1 MLNDNKVKDVVMSK
15 NQIKDLFGE
24 ILRHESENDEIE
36 FEAVKIHL
44 ATMMLIE
51 DIMKEDKMKRVELAK
66 KLKVTKSVV
75 SKYFTASKM
84 LNMKTLAKLQ
94 KSLNVKITINVE
106 RLDTTT

>member
-1 MLNDNKVKDVVMSK
+1 MKKVANTFKK
-15 NQIKDLFGE
+15 

-36 FEAVKIHL
+36 FEAIKIHL

-51 DIMKEDKMKRVELAK
+51 DIMKEEKMKRVELAK

-94 KSLNVKITINVE
+94 KALNVKITINVIKNS
-106 RLDTTT
+106 